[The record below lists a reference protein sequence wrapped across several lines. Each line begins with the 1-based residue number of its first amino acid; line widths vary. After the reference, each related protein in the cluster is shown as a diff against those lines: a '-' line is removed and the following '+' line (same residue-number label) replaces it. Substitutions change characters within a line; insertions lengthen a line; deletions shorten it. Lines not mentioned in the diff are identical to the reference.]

1 MTDLTPN
8 DLSHMSDE
16 DFNALC
22 PQGHHAPGAEPLSHA
37 ARAVLDAY
45 ELQAL
50 EIPSRLALAA
60 VLRAAADQVVPEDYD
75 PPTKKDDLFRGI
87 AVGKTLRFQ
96 DVRAALYRIAAELE
110 GQ

>member
-37 ARAVLDAY
+37 AQAVLYAFTEDNS
-45 ELQAL
+45 LHDWKVHIHHL
-50 EIPSRLALAA
+50 DALAA
-60 VLRAAADQVVPEDYD
+60 ALRAAADQMSYAGADEAANW
-75 PPTKKDDLFRGI
+75 LAQI
-87 AVGKTLRFQ
+87 AT
-96 DVRAALYRIAAELE
+96 ELE

>member
-1 MTDLTPN
+1 MNDLTPN
-8 DLSHMSDE
+8 DLSYLSDK

-22 PQGHHAPGAEPLSHA
+22 PQGHHAPGPEPLSHA
-37 ARAVLDAY
+37 AQAILDAY

-60 VLRAAADQVVPEDYD
+60 VLRATADQVVPRETA
-75 PPTKKDDLFRGI
+75 PLFMRSLDLERL
-87 AVGKTLRFQ
+87 AQRQHTRVQLL
-96 DVRAALYRIAAELE
+96 AIAAELE

>member
-22 PQGHHAPGAEPLSHA
+22 PQGHHALGAEPLSPA
-37 ARAVLDAY
+37 AQAVLDAL
-45 ELQAL
+45 EDQLVAL
-50 EIPSRLALAA
+50 NSQHIAAA
-60 VLRAAADQVVPEDYD
+60 VTALRAAADEMSYAGADEAANWLAQ
-75 PPTKKDDLFRGI
+75 I
-87 AVGKTLRFQ
+87 AT
-96 DVRAALYRIAAELE
+96 ELE